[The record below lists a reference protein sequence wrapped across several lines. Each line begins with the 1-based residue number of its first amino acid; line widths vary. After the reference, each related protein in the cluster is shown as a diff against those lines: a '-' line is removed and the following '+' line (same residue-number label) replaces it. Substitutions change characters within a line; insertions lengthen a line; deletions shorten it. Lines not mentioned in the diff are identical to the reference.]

1 MPPIDAPPRPRR
13 VTLRPVRPSGTRATG
28 SKAIRPLPPVVDA
41 TITVS
46 YRPVPRPL
54 ARILNAGSPRAPDLR
69 QNRRRRDPR
78 GRRRGW
84 LASGRGAP
92 RRRSPDDG
100 GPPGG
105 WPRHAHRP
113 RGGRGVGD
121 EHLLLVAGVAGC
133 PDRGPRPRGDGP
145 PRPAPAP

>member
-1 MPPIDAPPRPRR
+1 MPPIDAPPRPMR

-46 YRPVPRPL
+46 YRPVLRPL
-54 ARILNAGSPRAPDLR
+54 ARLLNAGTPRGPALR
-69 QNRRRRDPR
+69 PSHHRRAPR
-78 GRRRGW
+78 GRRRRW
-84 LASGRGAP
+84 LASGRRAP

-105 WPRHAHRP
+105 RPRPAHRP
-113 RGGRGVGD
+113 RRGRGVGD
-121 EHLLLVAGVAGC
+121 QDLRAV
-133 PDRGPRPRGDGP
+133 
-145 PRPAPAP
+145 